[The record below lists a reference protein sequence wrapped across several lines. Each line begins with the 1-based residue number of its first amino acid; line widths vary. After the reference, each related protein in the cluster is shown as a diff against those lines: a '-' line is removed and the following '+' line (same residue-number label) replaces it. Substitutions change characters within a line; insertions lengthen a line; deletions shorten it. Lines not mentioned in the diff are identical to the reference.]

1 MKTSSPSPGAAH
13 WLKSF
18 IGRLLEGRLV
28 SRLFDFAWNF
38 RHRRNI
44 PTFAARPSRPREL
57 TIEVTNICNA
67 NCVFCGYQFQTRPK
81 GIMPL
86 ERFRRIIDYYTALG
100 GGMIE
105 LTPVVGDALVDR
117 ELEEKIR
124 YARAQPEIGRIS
136 FVTNGILLTRPRFE
150 SLVSAGVTHLTLSLS
165 GLDPAEY
172 MRIYRVDRY
181 ATIIRNLEDIAASPG
196 FSQVQF
202 SLGIRSDTL
211 RAWRHTPDLVRLR
224 RLGYTNYGNTM
235 LLDNW
240 SGRITTANLP
250 GWMMVRPAR
259 AKHRPCWM
267 LYNSTTVLQD
277 GRMTACGCRDLDGTS
292 DLSLG
297 NIDQQPLD
305 APWRDGRMQAL
316 RQRFRDGNPPDVCRN
331 CRHYV
336 PAHEV

>member
-1 MKTSSPSPGAAH
+1 MKGPSPTSHAPRR
-13 WLKSF
+13 WKRIL
-18 IGRLLEGRLV
+18 GRLLE
-28 SRLFDFAWNF
+28 SRLTSRVFEVAWNL
-38 RHRRNI
+38 RHRRSI
-44 PTFAARPSRPREL
+44 PTFAARPARPREL

-67 NCVFCGYQFQTRPK
+67 NCVFCGYQFQNRPK

-86 ERFRRIIDYYTALG
+86 ERFRRIIDNYAALG

-124 YARAQPEIGRIS
+124 YARAQPQVGRIS

-172 MRIYRVDRY
+172 TRIYRVDRY
-181 ATIIRNLEDIAASPG
+181 AGIVRNLEEIAASPA

-211 RAWRHTPDLVRLR
+211 RAWRRSPDLGRLR
-224 RLGYTNYGNTM
+224 HLGYTNYGNTLM
-235 LLDNW
+235 LDNW

-259 AKHRPCWM
+259 AKLRPCWM

-292 DLSLG
+292 ELALG
-297 NIDQQPLD
+297 SIDQQPLD
-305 APWRDGRMQAL
+305 APWRDGRMESL
-316 RQRFRDGNPPDVCRN
+316 RQRFRDGNPPDLCRN

-336 PAHEV
+336 PAHEA

>member
-1 MKTSSPSPGAAH
+1 MNATSSTPHAPLWWKRA
-13 WLKSF
+13 L
-18 IGRLLEGRLV
+18 GRLLE
-28 SRLFDFAWNF
+28 SRLTSRVFEVAWNL
-38 RHRRNI
+38 RHRRSI
-44 PTFAARPSRPREL
+44 PTFVARPGRPREL

-86 ERFRRIIDYYTALG
+86 ERFRRIVDNYAALG

-105 LTPVVGDALVDR
+105 LTPVVGDALVDK
-117 ELEEKIR
+117 ELEEKVR
-124 YARAQPEIGRIS
+124 YARALPQIGRIS

-150 SLVSAGVTHLTLSLS
+150 SLVAAGVTHLTISLS

-172 MRIYRVDRY
+172 LRIYRVDRY
-181 ATIIRNLEDIAASPG
+181 ATLIRNLEDIAASPA

-211 RAWRHTPDLVRLR
+211 RAWRQAPDLARLR
-224 RLGYTNYGNTM
+224 SLGYTNYGNTM
-235 LLDNW
+235 MLDNW
-240 SGRITTANLP
+240 SGRITTARLP

-259 AKHRPCWM
+259 AKKRPCWI

-292 DLSLG
+292 DLALG
-297 NIDQQPLD
+297 NIDQQALE
-305 APWRDGRMQAL
+305 APWRDGRMEAL

-336 PAHEV
+336 PANEA